1 MAVPG
6 YDDTAVLSF
15 ETVHNLGEP
24 VLHISQRHL
33 L

>member
-1 MAVPG
+1 MTVLG

-15 ETVHNLGEP
+15 EAIHNLGEP